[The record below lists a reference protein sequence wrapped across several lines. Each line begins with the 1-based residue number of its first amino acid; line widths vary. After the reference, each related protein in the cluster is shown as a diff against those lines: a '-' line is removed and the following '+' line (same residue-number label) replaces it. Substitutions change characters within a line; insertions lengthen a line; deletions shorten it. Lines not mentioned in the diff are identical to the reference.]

1 MIKTLRFSLF
11 ICALFCLNAFAGYAQ
26 SDTTSTTFILVRHA
40 EKMDDGSQNPE
51 LTAEGTVR
59 AERLAEWLQNNY
71 KVTGIYSTAYKRTT
85 LTATPSAQAFGHEIN
100 TYDFK
105 DPAGFLEKL
114 AEANRGKNLLIVGHS
129 NTVPYFVNLL
139 TGKQMLE
146 ALSEDVYDQIFI
158 VKVAE
163 FGKQTQVDRL
173 SY

>member
-51 LTAEGTVR
+51 LTTEGTER

-71 KVTGIYSTAYKRTT
+71 KVAGIYSTAYKRTT
-85 LTATPSAQAFGHEIN
+85 LTA
-100 TYDFK
+100 
-105 DPAGFLEKL
+105 AGFLEKL

-146 ALSEDVYDQIFI
+146 ALSENVYDQIFI